1 VKTSIK
7 GGNVKFQHLFILL
20 FFAGYCLAENSTVY
34 NISGTV
40 TKKGGGPLE
49 GVTVLLK
56 GENVS
61 VVTGADG
68 TFEFIPPISVRL
80 QAPQTQ
86 ALSFTLR
93 GNTLAFSQG
102 TGKLNGNVSILS
114 GNGRCIAST
123 DFSALNPATENIMLP
138 QLASGINIVRITV
151 NNSVYTCRIMRLGN
165 ELHLFNKYAGTPS
178 AGGFTL
184 AKRVASSDDAV
195 DTILATKEG
204 FKDAVLPIESYTM
217 SDVSIEMNEN
227 SSLDGYPEFPGAG
240 CDVSPGEYDAV
251 DNPKL
256 PNPFKMHDGTI
267 ISSMDE
273 WECRRAEIIK
283 DIEKFEVGPVPPPS
297 DVEVSASFSG
307 GTLKVTVTSK
317 DGSLTMNNKVS
328 GSGKCVVIG
337 FGGGGSMVSGCTKI
351 AFDHRAIAKD
361 GMTGDA
367 FETDGYYQVFPHLWQ
382 HEGDG
387 NAIVGNYGAWAWG
400 VSRMI
405 DGMEQVKDEMGIDM
419 SKISIHG
426 CSWAGKGAL
435 WSGALDAR
443 IALTVAQE
451 SGGGGAASWR
461 ISEDYEDKTGKEVE
475 DLDNT
480 GWSWFIDW
488 LLDPYIASGGGG
500 KNPHLLPH
508 DHHELVA
515 LIAPRALI
523 LLPGDPGN
531 THLAAHSAYC
541 SFMAAREVWKAM
553 GIEDRAGLVV
563 HTNGGSHCSA
573 SSAQKSAVNKFVNRF
588 LKDGNDNTNIVE
600 PGGANYDWE
609 QYVDWD
615 TPTIPYP

>member
-1 VKTSIK
+1 MKIL
-7 GGNVKFQHLFILL
+7 NLFLVL
-20 FFAGYCLAENSTVY
+20 FLAGYTLAASTDEY
-34 NISGTV
+34 EISGTV

-56 GENVS
+56 GKNVS
-61 VVTGADG
+61 EVTGADG
-68 TFEFIPPISVRL
+68 TFKLASPVAVMMN
-80 QAPQTQ
+80 APQTQ
-86 ALSFTLR
+86 ILSFTLR
-93 GNTLAFSQG
+93 GNAVAFSRIA
-102 TGKLNGNVSILS
+102 GKLSGNVTILS

-123 DFSALNPATENIMLP
+123 DFSDLNPATEQITLP
-138 QLASGINIVRITV
+138 QLASGFNIVRLSV
-151 NNSVYTCRIMRLGN
+151 NNTVYTCQLIRVGC
-165 ELHLFNKYAGTPS
+165 ELHLINHSKYAGSPS
-178 AGGFTL
+178 DGDFTL
-184 AKRVASSDDAV
+184 TKRAAASEAV
-195 DTILATKEG
+195 DTIIATKEG
-204 FKDAVLPIESYTM
+204 FKDAVLPVESYTL
-217 SDVSIEMNEN
+217 SDVSIEMNEIG
-227 SSLDGYPEFPGAG
+227 SGDGYPEFPGAG
-240 CDVSPGEYDAV
+240 CDVSPGEYGAV

-256 PNPFKMHDGTI
+256 PNPFQMHDGTI

-317 DGSLTMNNKVS
+317 DGSLTMNNQVS
-328 GSGKCVVIG
+328 GSGSCVVIG

-367 FETDGYYQVFPHLWQ
+367 FESDGYYQVFPHLWEP
-382 HEGDG
+382 EGDG
-387 NAIVGNYGAWAWG
+387 NAIVGNYGAWSWG

-435 WSGALDAR
+435 WAGALDAR

-451 SGGGGAASWR
+451 SGGGGAAAWR

-531 THLAAHSAYC
+531 THLAPHSAYC

-553 GIEDRAGLVV
+553 GIEDRAGMVV
-563 HTNGGSHCSA
+563 HNNGGAHCSA
-573 SSAQKSAVNKFVNRF
+573 SSAQKSATDKFVNRF
-588 LKDGNDNTNIVE
+588 LKDGSDNTNIVE
-600 PGGANYDWE
+600 PGGATYDWE

>member
-1 VKTSIK
+1 M
-7 GGNVKFQHLFILL
+7 KFQYLFIVL
-20 FFAGYCLAENSTVY
+20 FFAGYCLADSSTEY
-34 NISGTV
+34 TISGTV

-68 TFEFIPPISVRL
+68 KFKLNSPVSVRF

-86 ALSFTLR
+86 TLSFTLR
-93 GNTLAFSQG
+93 GNALAFSQG
-102 TGKLNGNVSILS
+102 AGKVNGNVLVLS
-114 GNGRCIAST
+114 GNGKCIGST
-123 DFSALNPATENIMLP
+123 DFSTLNPATDKIMLP
-138 QLASGINIVRITV
+138 QLAAGINFVRLTV
-151 NNSVYTCRIMRLGN
+151 NSSVYTCRIMRLGN
-165 ELHLFNKYAGTPS
+165 ELHLINKYAGTPS
-178 AGGFTL
+178 VDGFSL
-184 AKRVASSDDAV
+184 AKRATSSDNAV
-195 DTILATKEG
+195 DTLLATKES
-204 FKDAVLPIESYTM
+204 FKDAVLPIKSYKI
-217 SDVSIEMNEN
+217 SDVSIEMNEIG
-227 SSLDGYPEFPGAG
+227 SVKGYPEFPGAG
-240 CDVSPGEYDAV
+240 CPVSAGKYGAV

-256 PNPFKMHDGTI
+256 PNPFKMGDGTI

-273 WECRRAEIIK
+273 WQCRRAEIIK
-283 DIEKFEVGPVPPPS
+283 NLQEFEVGPVPPPS
-297 DVEVSASFSG
+297 DVQVSASFSG

-317 DGSLTMNNKVS
+317 DGSLTMNNRVS

-351 AFDHRAIAKD
+351 AFDHGAIARD

-367 FETDGYYQVFPHLWQ
+367 FKSDGYYKVFPHLWKAA
-382 HEGDG
+382 GDG
-387 NAIVGNYGAWAWG
+387 NAIVGNYGAWSWG

-435 WSGALDAR
+435 WAGALDAR
-443 IALTVAQE
+443 IALVVAQE
-451 SGGGGAASWR
+451 TGGGGAAAWR
-461 ISEDYEDKTGKEVE
+461 ISDDYEDKTGKEVE
-475 DLDNT
+475 DIDNT

-488 LLDPYIASGGGG
+488 LLEPYIASGGGG
-500 KNPHLLPH
+500 KKPHQLPH

-541 SFMAAREVWKAM
+541 SFMAARQVWKAM

-563 HTNGGSHCSA
+563 HSNGGAHCSA
-573 SSAQKSAVNKFVNRF
+573 SSAQKSAVDKFVSRF
-588 LKDGNDNTNIVE
+588 LKDGKDNTNIVE
-600 PGGANYDWE
+600 PGGATYDWE
-609 QYVDWD
+609 QYVDWE